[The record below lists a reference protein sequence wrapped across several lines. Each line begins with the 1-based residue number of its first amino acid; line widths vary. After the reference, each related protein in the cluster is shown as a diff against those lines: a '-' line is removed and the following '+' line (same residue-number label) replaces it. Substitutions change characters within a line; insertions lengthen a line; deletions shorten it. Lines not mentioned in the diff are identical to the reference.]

1 MRKFGNL
8 KKLEFGFKKC
18 KICEKSGNDDPLLVE
33 QRAPRPAGLRA
44 LPPPPPPTKPP
55 HGSHRRIQLF
65 ITNTSRRAV
74 VRVVPSGMANC
85 KRVCLLFKLEIIKR
99 KVVFI

>member
-1 MRKFGNL
+1 
-8 KKLEFGFKKC
+8 
-18 KICEKSGNDDPLLVE
+18 
-33 QRAPRPAGLRA
+33 
-44 LPPPPPPTKPP
+44 
-55 HGSHRRIQLF
+55 
-65 ITNTSRRAV
+65 V